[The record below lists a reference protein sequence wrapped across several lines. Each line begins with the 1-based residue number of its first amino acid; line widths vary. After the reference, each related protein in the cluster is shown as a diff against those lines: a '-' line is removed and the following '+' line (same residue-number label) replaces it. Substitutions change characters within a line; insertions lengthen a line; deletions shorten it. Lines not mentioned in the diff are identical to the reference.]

1 MYDLPPD
8 LPRLRTLETWLLMTL
23 ERVRQQIAVAEQVEA
38 MDAARKVSPPPPPD
52 WALSLNSVGQPAAV
66 HVGDCVPGKGERR
79 RSLSRD
85 AALRA
90 IAVEQVPACPFCRP
104 DALLGVLD

>member
-23 ERVRQQIAVAEQVEA
+23 ERVRQQISAAEQVEA
-38 MDAARKVSPPPPPD
+38 MDAARRVPPPPPA
-52 WALSLNSVGQPAAV
+52 WALEVDRTRQPAAV
-66 HVGDCVPGKGERR
+66 HVGDCTMGGERGR
-79 RSLSRD
+79 PLTRD

-90 IAVEQVPACPFCRP
+90 IAVEGVAACPFCRP
-104 DALLGVLD
+104 DAALGVLD

>member
-23 ERVRQQIAVAEQVEA
+23 ERVRQQITVAEQVEA
-38 MDAARKVSPPPPPD
+38 MDAARRVPPPPPA
-52 WALSLNSVGQPAAV
+52 WALEVNAARQPSAV
-66 HVGDCVPGKGERR
+66 HVGDCAVGAAGMWRP
-79 RSLSRD
+79 LTRD

-90 IAVEQVPACPFCRP
+90 IAVEGVTPCPFCRP
-104 DALLGVLD
+104 DAALGVLD

>member
-23 ERVRQQIAVAEQVEA
+23 ERVRQQITVAEQVEA
-38 MDAARKVSPPPPPD
+38 LDAARKAPAAPPPA
-52 WALSLNSVGQPAAV
+52 WAVELNSARQPSAV
-66 HVGDCVPGKGERR
+66 HVGDCTMGGAGGRP
-79 RSLSRD
+79 LTRD

-104 DALLGVLD
+104 DAALGVLD